1 VPKKTL
7 NKIPGEITSCKEEV
21 TLIGDYLSS
30 SLSAR
35 VAAAFETHMKAC
47 PDCVAFLQTYKKTI
61 EATRAFLKT
70 HPATHRQRKLSLRPL
85 DGSGARR

>member
-1 VPKKTL
+1 VRKRTL
-7 NKIPGEITSCKEEV
+7 NKAPAQITRCKEEV

-35 VAAAFETHMKAC
+35 LAAAFETHMQAC
-47 PDCVAFLQTYKKTI
+47 PDCIAFLQTYKKTI

-70 HPATHRQRKLSLRPL
+70 HAATDRRKLSLRPL
-85 DGSGARR
+85 DSSGARR

>member
-1 VPKKTL
+1 MRKKVF
-7 NKIPGEITSCKEEV
+7 NKTPAQITNCKEEA

-30 SLSAR
+30 SLSAQL
-35 VAAAFETHMKAC
+35 AAAFETHMQAC

-70 HPATHRQRKLSLRPL
+70 RAATDRRKLSLRPL
-85 DGSGARR
+85 DSSGARR

>member
-1 VPKKTL
+1 VRKK
-7 NKIPGEITSCKEEV
+7 KPGKTPARITSCKEEV

-35 VAAAFETHMKAC
+35 VAAAFETHMQAC
-47 PDCVAFLQTYKKTI
+47 PDCVAFLQTYKKTV

-70 HPATHRQRKLSLRPL
+70 HPLSDRQRKLSLRPL
-85 DGSGARR
+85 DDSRGR